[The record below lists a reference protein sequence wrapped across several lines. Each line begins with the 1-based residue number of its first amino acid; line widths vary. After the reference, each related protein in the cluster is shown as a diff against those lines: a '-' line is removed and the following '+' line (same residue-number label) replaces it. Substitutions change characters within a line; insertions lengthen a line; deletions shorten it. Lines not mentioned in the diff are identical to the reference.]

1 MSPIPAET
9 LAKVRANIK
18 NAEEALVDLK
28 AEISKARLAGIDVSD
43 QQKNAEDLSRRIKQL
58 KTVYGTK

>member
-18 NAEEALVDLK
+18 SAEEALVDLK

-43 QQKNAEDLSRRIKQL
+43 QQKNAEDLSKQIKQL
-58 KTVYGTK
+58 KTVYGTR

>member
-9 LAKVRANIK
+9 LSKVRANIK
-18 NAEEALVDLK
+18 SAEEALVDLK

-43 QQKNAEDLSRRIKQL
+43 QQKNAEDLARQIKQL